1 MKKKNIL
8 QINHSFA
15 MGGVES
21 MIVQL
26 SNNIDST
33 QCDLSVCSIAD
44 DLEMTKRLIN
54 NVPVY
59 CLGYKIKQIR
69 GWRLILNFVFV
80 ICKLGKLIKQV
91 DPDIVHVHSYFT
103 HYLFMALAVRFY
115 SPKTIVVKTI
125 HTSGLF
131 YRNDTPINKF
141 RVLVEKIATSLNK
154 THLVAISGEVMQ
166 QTKDL
171 FSKSAVDIHLIY
183 NGVDIDKFKKQPQ
196 DALKKR
202 LLGNQKI
209 LAVYVARVVEGKNHL
224 FLVSLWKEMAEKGRR
239 DIRLLIVGDG
249 ELKEIVETE
258 INNAGLTDEIV
269 CIGRSNE
276 VPQILS
282 ACDFALFPSDY
293 EGFSISLI
301 EYTCSSLP
309 VLCSDIPP
317 FREVVKD
324 GINGYIIPL
333 SQPELWTERIMNIAD
348 DNDLRKTI
356 GDNAYRRSKNFSA
369 EIMANNYTKLY
380 YAIG

>member
-1 MKKKNIL
+1 
-8 QINHSFA
+8 
-15 MGGVES
+15 
-21 MIVQL
+21 
-26 SNNIDST
+26 
-33 QCDLSVCSIAD
+33 
-44 DLEMTKRLIN
+44 
-54 NVPVY
+54 
-59 CLGYKIKQIR
+59 
-69 GWRLILNFVFV
+69 
-80 ICKLGKLIKQV
+80 
-91 DPDIVHVHSYFT
+91 
-103 HYLFMALAVRFY
+103 
-115 SPKTIVVKTI
+115 
-125 HTSGLF
+125 
-131 YRNDTPINKF
+131 
-141 RVLVEKIATSLNK
+141 
-154 THLVAISGEVMQ
+154 MQ

-293 EGFSISLI
+293 EGFGISLI
-301 EYTCSSLP
+301 EYMCSSLP